1 MFEVLLINLA
11 SIATLYATEPL
22 LVCVVA
28 ATWVQY
34 FTSRIASESGLY
46 IISVLVSTLMVK
58 RELPFQPSLFHAE
71 MWVLCIVGTGLAYI
85 QMNEYVSLV
94 IVEGIAWAWGGVP
107 CHFSQYARWLLLVVC
122 ITTRYIWY
130 PETTFYVTMSMMVY
144 CVGVIVARKK

>member
-11 SIATLYATEPL
+11 SIATLYTAQPI

-58 RELPFQPSLFHAE
+58 RELPFQPSLLHAE
-71 MWVLCIVGTGLAYI
+71 MWVLCISGAGLVYI

-94 IVEGIAWAWGGVP
+94 ILEGLAWAWGGVP

-144 CVGVIVARKK
+144 CVGLIIAKKK